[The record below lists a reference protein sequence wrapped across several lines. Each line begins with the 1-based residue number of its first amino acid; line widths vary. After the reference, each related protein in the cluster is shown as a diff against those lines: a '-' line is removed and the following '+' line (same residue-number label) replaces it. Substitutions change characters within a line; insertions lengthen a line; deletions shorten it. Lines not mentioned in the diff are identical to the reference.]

1 MDPDI
6 VQIEKHAKYFAR
18 FLKLLPAR
26 LSSHDCT
33 RITIAFFAVS
43 GLDVLNSL
51 HILKNS
57 FKNEI
62 IEWLYRC
69 QINPRE
75 DDMSCGG
82 FQGSTTFI
90 TCKTNEMLNDFS
102 WERHY
107 QWGHLAVTYTAIAT
121 LATLGDDLSRLNRKA
136 IIRGVE
142 AVQKEN
148 GSFSAS
154 IQGSESDMRFVYCA
168 AAICYMLNDWGNIN
182 KKLMADYI
190 LKSIRYDYGISQ
202 DGEMESHGGT
212 TFCAVAALY
221 MSDQLYILSEEVLE
235 GMKRWLLFRQTD
247 GFQGRPNKLSDTC
260 YSFWIGATL
269 KILDAFEL
277 SDFKQNRDY
286 ILSTQDTC
294 VGGFCKWPGSNTDPF
309 HTYFGLCGLT
319 FIKEK
324 NLADITPALN
334 ITYRAFNHLQKL
346 QKSWKLENPY

>member
-1 MDPDI
+1 MDSNI
-6 VQIEKHAKYFAR
+6 VQIEKHAKYFIR

-51 HILKNS
+51 HLLKPNL
-57 FKNEI
+57 KHEI
-62 IEWLYRC
+62 IEWLYKC
-69 QINPRE
+69 QVNPRE
-75 DDMSCGG
+75 DDLICGG
-82 FQGSTTFI
+82 FQGSTTLI
-90 TCKTNEMLNDFS
+90 TCKTSEMLQDFS
-102 WERHY
+102 CERHY

-168 AAICYMLNDWGNIN
+168 AAICYMLNDWGSVN
-182 KKLMADYI
+182 KQKMTEYVLNN
-190 LKSIRYDYGISQ
+190 IRYDYGISQ

-212 TFCAVAALY
+212 TFCAIAALY
-221 MSDQLYILSEEVLE
+221 LSNQLNVLPVDTIE

-269 KILDAFEL
+269 KILDSFEL
-277 SDFKQNRDY
+277 SDYEQNRNY
-286 ILSTQDTC
+286 ILSTQDTS
-294 VGGFCKWPGSNTDPF
+294 VGGFCKWPGTNTDPF
-309 HTYFGLCGLT
+309 HSYFGLCGLT

-324 NLADITPALN
+324 NLADIMPALN
-334 ITYRAFNHLQKL
+334 ITNKAYEHLLKL
-346 QKSWKLENPY
+346 QKTWQ